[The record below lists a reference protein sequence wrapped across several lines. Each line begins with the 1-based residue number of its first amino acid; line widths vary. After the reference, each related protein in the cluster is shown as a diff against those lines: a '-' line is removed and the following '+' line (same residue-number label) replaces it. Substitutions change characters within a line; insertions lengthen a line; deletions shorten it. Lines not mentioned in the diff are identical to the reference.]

1 MVKWNLL
8 NKLEFEEQLDNIAKE
23 KKEMVAFIGVIS
35 FFGLLACIVMTIS
48 NAIRKKPVKPVAIGI
63 AVCFV
68 LFVVCLAIT
77 PPIENNQQAD
87 NKEPTE
93 SEQIITSKEEETT
106 TSNTEESENILEESS
121 QYVNDDSEE
130 PSESKELVVEEEST
144 QSEEVTDAI
153 SYDKLQSLFLAF
165 SFKTTEDDLIKW
177 IEDNNL
183 EYTAKKYNGTP
194 KTIQYKIAYEP
205 DVALQKYA
213 ESGDCIEISFNIA
226 DGSFM
231 YAKYFNNNTF
241 KSALLYNYGTY
252 YDFRENEGNNKYS
265 GYYYHKPGDD
275 EGGITIE
282 YNNGN
287 STETGYHSTENG
299 EDALSGVL
307 D

>member
-1 MVKWNLL
+1 
-8 NKLEFEEQLDNIAKE
+8 
-23 KKEMVAFIGVIS
+23 MVAFIGVIS

-48 NAIRKKPVKPVAIGI
+48 NAIRKKPIKPVAIGI
-63 AVCFV
+63 VVCFV
-68 LFVVCLAIT
+68 FFVVCLAVT

-106 TSNTEESENILEESS
+106 TSNTEESENVFDEDTTIIEESS
-121 QYVNDDSEE
+121 QDVNDDSEE
-130 PSESKELVVEEEST
+130 PSESKEPVVEKEST
-144 QSEEVTDAI
+144 QSEEITDAI
-153 SYDKLQSLFLAF
+153 NYDKLQSLFLTF
-165 SFKTTEDDLIKW
+165 SFETTEDDLIKW

-183 EYTAKKYNGTP
+183 EYTAKKYNGSP
-194 KTIQYKIAYEP
+194 KTMHYKIAYEH

-213 ESGDCIEISFNIA
+213 ESGDHIEISFDIA
-226 DGSFM
+226 DGAFM
-231 YAKYFNNNTF
+231 YAEYFNNNAF
-241 KSALLYNYGTY
+241 KTALLYNYGTY

-265 GYYYHKPGDD
+265 GYYYYKPGDD

-287 STETGYHSTENG
+287 STETGYHSAKNG
-299 EDALSGVL
+299 EDALSSVL